1 MGRTPENPKKTVQCN
16 MYTEALDPPLGV
28 RFLYKLR
35 SNTTYIESQNTL
47 NDGVDQNYK
56 ENERATKPIGL
67 YIHKKTITRI
77 HEKAER

>member
-1 MGRTPENPKKTVQCN
+1 

-56 ENERATKPIGL
+56 ENERATKPTGVHL
-67 YIHKKTITRI
+67 KKLGQGYMNEQKGVEED
-77 HEKAER
+77 HLAQ